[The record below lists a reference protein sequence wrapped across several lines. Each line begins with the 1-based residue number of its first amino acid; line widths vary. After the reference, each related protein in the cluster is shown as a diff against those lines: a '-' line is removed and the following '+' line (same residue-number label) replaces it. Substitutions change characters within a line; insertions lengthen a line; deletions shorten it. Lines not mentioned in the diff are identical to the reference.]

1 MQRYTKQQRALL
13 KLWQENKLKRLNI
26 LQGAVR
32 SGKTWISIVLW
43 IFFVASAPKGSKFLM
58 SARTLTTLQ
67 RNVLEPMSEIVGKQF
82 SYSLSKKE
90 ANLFGQKIYLEGAGD
105 SGAESKIRGMTI
117 YGAYCDELTLMPES
131 FFAMLL
137 SRMSMKG
144 AKLIATTNPDSP
156 NHWLYRKYLSRT
168 DLDLLNMNF
177 SIDDNKFLPKKYV
190 EELKKEYTGVFYK
203 RYIEGKWAVAEGIVY
218 PMFSFE
224 RHVQNLDKFKGE
236 FYISVDY
243 GTLNP
248 CSMGL
253 WVVANGKAHRLG
265 EYYHDGRTSQT
276 LMTDEEYYHELE
288 RLASDYPIQ
297 YVVVDPSAAS
307 FIEVIRRHGRFSVR
321 KANNNVLHGI
331 RLVSSL
337 LSEDRL
343 TFDPSCKA
351 IISEFG
357 AYAWDESAPCDKV
370 IKDSDHAMDDMRYFV
385 MTVLKFLGPGKE
397 V

>member
-1 MQRYTKQQRALL
+1 MREFTKQQYALL
-13 KLWQENKLKRLNI
+13 KLWQKNKLKRLNI

-43 IFFVASAPKGSKFLM
+43 VFFVASSPKGSKFLM

-67 RNVLEPMSEIVGKQF
+67 RNVLEPMCELVGDGF

-90 ANLFGQKIYLEGAGD
+90 AYLFGQKIYLEGAGD
-105 SGAESKIRGMTI
+105 VGAESKIRGMTI
-117 YGAYCDELTLMPES
+117 YGAYCDELTLMPEG
-131 FFAMLL
+131 FFTMLL

-156 NHWLYRKYLSRT
+156 NHWLYRKILSRD
-168 DLDLLNMNF
+168 DLDLLNVNF
-177 SIDDNKFLPKKYV
+177 SIDDNKFLPKKYI
-190 EELKKEYTGVFYK
+190 EEIKKEYTGVFYK

-218 PMFSFE
+218 PMFSAS
-224 RHVQNLDKFKGE
+224 RHVQKIEAPSGE

-253 WVVANGKAHRLG
+253 WVVTSDKAHRLG
-265 EYYHDGRTSQT
+265 EYYHDGRTSHS
-276 LMTDEEYYHELE
+276 LLTDEEYYWELE
-288 RLASDYPIQ
+288 KLASDYPIQ

-331 RLVSSL
+331 RRVSAL
-337 LSEDRL
+337 LTEDKL
-343 TFDPSCKA
+343 SFDPGCSA
-351 IISEFG
+351 IIREFG
-357 AYAWDESAPCDKV
+357 AYAWDESAPEDKV
-370 IKDSDHAMDDMRYFV
+370 IKESDHAMDDMRYFV
-385 MTVLKFLGPGKE
+385 MTVLKATGAGKE

>member
-32 SGKTWISIVLW
+32 SGKTWISIILW

-156 NHWLYRKYLSRT
+156 NHWLYRKYLART

-224 RHVQNLDKFKGE
+224 RHVQKSDTLKGE

-253 WVVANGKAHRLG
+253 WVVASGKAHRLG

-288 RLASDYPIQ
+288 KLAADYPIQ

-321 KANNNVLHGI
+321 KANNNVLYGI

-337 LSEDRL
+337 LSEDKL

-351 IISEFG
+351 IIREFG

-370 IKDSDHAMDDMRYFV
+370 IKESDHAMDDMRYFV